1 MATISMAL
9 ADHDPDREYVPQRPL
24 RTKLSQQEVEDEL
37 AALAPFHHAIDLPFG
52 LSTYDKAIARHDRER
67 TRLQS
72 LTDHLWPALMAA
84 YGGSL
89 AGLRVLDIACNCG
102 GFAFEAARAGAAEV
116 VGIDVD
122 AHYIRQADFIRDAL
136 DMDNVTFRVAR
147 LEDLDHAEFGS
158 FDIVFFFGILY
169 HLPDPIGALRHISA
183 IARDMI
189 VVDTSLLRF
198 RYIDNLV
205 KWPLWRMK
213 VVPAM
218 RDSDHDITTGRW
230 RTAKS
235 AQFYPNRIAVRQ
247 ALQFAGFDVVDLL
260 PPTCANLER
269 RYYQGKRA
277 TFVARKDQSSASA
290 KQRTINSSTA
300 VPAFRARAS

>member
-1 MATISMAL
+1 MATVSIMAL
-9 ADHDPDREYVPQRPL
+9 ADPDSEQENIIEQPRRRV
-24 RTKLSQQEVEDEL
+24 LSRHEMEDQL
-37 AALAPFHHAIDLPFG
+37 TALAPFHHAIDLPYG
-52 LSTYDKAIARHDRER
+52 LSTYDKATARHDRER
-67 TRLQS
+67 TRLRS
-72 LTDHLWPALMAA
+72 LTDHLWPTLLEA

-102 GFAFEAARAGAAEV
+102 GFAIEAARAGAAEV

-136 DMDNVTFRVAR
+136 DMENVTFRVAR
-147 LEDLDHAEFGS
+147 LEDLDEAEIGS

-169 HLPDPIGALRHISA
+169 HLSDPIGALQRISA
-183 IARDMI
+183 IASDMI

-218 RDSDHDITTGRW
+218 AESDHDITTGRW
-230 RTAKS
+230 RTTKA
-235 AQFYPNRIAVRQ
+235 AQFYPNRIAVRE
-247 ALQFAGFDVVDLL
+247 ALRFVGFDRVDMLS
-260 PPTCANLER
+260 PTCPALEK

-277 TFVARKDQSSASA
+277 TFIARKTSP
-290 KQRTINSSTA
+290 RG
-300 VPAFRARAS
+300 PRLM

>member
-1 MATISMAL
+1 MATVSMMAL
-9 ADHDPDREYVPQRPL
+9 ADPEPEQESLIEQPL
-24 RTKLSQQEVEDEL
+24 RKTLSRQEMEAQL
-37 AALAPFHHAIDLPFG
+37 AALAPFHHAIDLPYG
-52 LSTYDKAIARHDRER
+52 LSTYDKATARHDRER
-67 TRLQS
+67 TRLRS
-72 LTDHLWPALMAA
+72 LTDHLWPTLLET

-102 GFAFEAARAGAAEV
+102 GFAIEAARAGAAEV

-136 DMDNVTFRVAR
+136 DMENVTFRVAR
-147 LEDLDHAEFGS
+147 LEDLDQAEIGS

-169 HLPDPIGALRHISA
+169 HLSDPIGALQRISA

-198 RYIDNLV
+198 RYIDGLV

-213 VVPAM
+213 IVPAM
-218 RDSDHDITTGRW
+218 ADSDHDITTGRW
-230 RTAKS
+230 RTAKA
-235 AQFYPNRIAVRQ
+235 AQFYPNRIAVQ
-247 ALQFAGFDVVDLL
+247 EALQFAGFDTVDLL
-260 PPTCANLER
+260 PPICTALEK

-277 TFVARKDQSSASA
+277 TFIARKGLS
-290 KQRTINSSTA
+290 RG
-300 VPAFRARAS
+300 PAFM